1 MKKRFFLGMATVL
14 LLSACSSNETEE
26 TEKVKEEPFQE
37 QEVTKKEKEKE
48 EERKKKERISD
59 KDIDFFEEEPKVQ
72 KKEKLV
78 SKKLDSSEKPVE
90 ITPDT
95 YKMLV
100 EQNRKPN
107 DPEQEI
113 EVEGIGYVHSF
124 YPDFG
129 KILIQTKEKME
140 GYDVKGILMPINDE
154 VGVPAPLT
162 KVKYKGT
169 FEKVNVEELGIP
181 SLYVINIDGTY
192 EVEE

>member
-1 MKKRFFLGMATVL
+1 MKKKIALGMATIL

-26 TEKVKEEPFQE
+26 EVEKVKEEPSQK
-37 QEVTKKEKEKE
+37 QEVTKKEEK
-48 EERKKKERISD
+48 EERKKKDRVSD

-78 SKKLDSSEKPVE
+78 SKELDSSEKPVE

-107 DPEQEI
+107 EPEQEI
-113 EVEGIGYVHSF
+113 EVEGMGYVHSF

-129 KILIQTKEKME
+129 KILIQTKDKME

-181 SLYVINIDGTY
+181 SLYVINVDGTY
-192 EVEE
+192 EVAE